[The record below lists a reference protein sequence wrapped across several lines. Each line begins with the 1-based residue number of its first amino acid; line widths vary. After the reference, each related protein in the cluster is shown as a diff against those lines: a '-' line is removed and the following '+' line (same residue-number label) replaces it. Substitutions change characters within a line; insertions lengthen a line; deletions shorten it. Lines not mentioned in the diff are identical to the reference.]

1 MTPLPTEL
9 PKGGIAPFET
19 RLDTPHGAFTIQ
31 RACSLSLIE
40 QLTVDEGFGN
50 ILRPIRA
57 KATFQRIAARP
68 SGNVTLA
75 YTPDHVVAGY
85 LMIARPEP
93 MHWQQRV
100 IHERWEQ
107 CEALYELG
115 SLEVSKNFRSLGI
128 ADQLMQAAFA
138 GGAYDDLIVV
148 AETIRWHWDLTT
160 AQGSALVY
168 RDRLLALMKRYGFEE
183 FGTDDADVRS
193 DPANALIARIGPNC
207 PQEHVEHLHS
217 LRYVSRRVIP
227 KDSADIADDLE
238 PALVVGGTERGFGKI
253 AGDCM
258 TPDPFTVAPEDTLKQ
273 AWDLM
278 NARHI
283 RHLPVLAEGKV
294 VGIITDRMVREA
306 MPSPEMIAQPE
317 EVRSFLSMVQVAER
331 MRREVLAGQPIT
343 PIERAARLFLEHRI
357 GCLPVLE
364 ENRLVGILTKTDLL
378 QALVDILAEREHPGD
393 PESLD

>member
-1 MTPLPTEL
+1 MTALPIEPPT
-9 PKGGIAPFET
+9 GSIAPFQT
-19 RLDTPHGAFTIQ
+19 RLDTPQGALTVQ
-31 RACSLSLIE
+31 RVCSLALIE
-40 QLTVDEGFGN
+40 QLTVDDGFGN

-75 YTPDHVVAGY
+75 FTPDHVVAGY

-115 SLEVSKNFRSLGI
+115 SIEVSKNFRRLGI
-128 ADQLMQAAFA
+128 ADRLMQVAFA
-138 GGAYDDLIVV
+138 NGAYDDLIVV
-148 AETIRWHWDLTT
+148 AETIRWHWDLAT
-160 AQGSALVY
+160 AQGNAFLY
-168 RDRLLALMKRYGFEE
+168 RDRLLALMKRYGFAE
-183 FGTDDADVRS
+183 FGTDEAEVRS
-193 DPANALIARIGPNC
+193 DPANALIARIGPHC

-217 LRYVSRRVIP
+217 LRYVSRRVTP
-227 KDSADIADDLE
+227 KDSAGSDDDLD
-238 PALVVGGTERGFGKI
+238 PAMVVSGTERGFGKV

-258 TPDPFTVAPEDTLKQ
+258 TPNPFTVAPEDTLKQ
-273 AWDLM
+273 AWDMM

-283 RHLPVLAEGKV
+283 RHLPVLAEDKV

-317 EVRSFLSMVQVAER
+317 EVRSFLSMVQVVER
-331 MRREVLAGQPIT
+331 MRREVFAVQPTT
-343 PIERAARLFLEHRI
+343 PIERTARLFLEHRI

-364 ENRLVGILTKTDLL
+364 EDRLVGILTKTDLL